1 MWSDSGV
8 AEQSDA
14 PSQPPLEM
22 REMEVAEDSGWN
34 EMEGTTDGM
43 EGMEMDD
50 MDMYDMDMYDMEMD
64 DMEWEEDMYDELER
78 LSAFRC
84 DYCGQKSCEG
94 DCQY

>member
-1 MWSDSGV
+1 
-8 AEQSDA
+8 
-14 PSQPPLEM
+14 
-22 REMEVAEDSGWN
+22 
-34 EMEGTTDGM
+34 
-43 EGMEMDD
+43 
-50 MDMYDMDMYDMEMD
+50 MDMYDMEME